1 MRASILRSPL
11 LAAAIT
17 LLLASTALASPSASA
32 GGSARAVYNA
42 IPSKVSGNVPSFGAE
57 AYAWNEFGDEV
68 GLGGTA
74 RTLQSM
80 SVVLSSW
87 GCESG
92 HWYSGDCLT
101 TPGATFP
108 VDLTFTIYDNSG
120 TPGAVLATH
129 PQTVNVPYRPSASTI
144 CGDGRWYNSKD
155 RTCYNGLPQT
165 IKMTFSGVTL
175 TDQVI
180 WSVAYNTTH
189 YGYSPFTE
197 TTACF
202 QATVVTSGTYDP
214 TAGGCGYDSL
224 NVGAFSFPNAPYVGT
239 DLDEALAFVCRTAGC
254 SMEGDYTGYRPLG
267 RIVAK

>member
-92 HWYSGDCLT
+92 HWYSGDCST
-101 TPGATFP
+101 TPGATFSVP
-108 VDLTFTIYDNSG
+108 LTFNIYADNSG
-120 TPGAVLATH
+120 TPGAVPLATQT
-129 PQTVNVPYRPSASTI
+129 QTVNDPYRPSASAI

-175 TDQVI
+175 TDQVF
-180 WSVAYNTTH
+180 WSVAYDTTH
-189 YGYSPFTE
+189 SGYNPIGEPAPCFT
-197 TTACF
+197 
-202 QATVVTSGTYDP
+202 SS
-214 TAGGCGYDSL
+214 GGCGYDSL
-224 NVGAFSFPNAPYVGT
+224 NVGAKSFPNAPFVGT
-239 DLDEALAFVCRTAGC
+239 DTDEALAFVCRAAGC

-267 RIVAK
+267 AITATTK